1 MGKSKN
7 KWLNRNIFAMGLTS
21 FFSDFGHEMA
31 TAILPAFLVS
41 LGGSAALLGVIEGIA
56 DASIS
61 GMKLFSGWYSDYI
74 GKRKPFA
81 AIGYLLT
88 AIGVGSFSL
97 AFSWPHVL
105 LSRVVAWLGRGTRE
119 PPRDALLVDSTKPE
133 FRGRVFGFHR
143 GMDTLG
149 AIAGPAIA
157 FFLIK
162 SMPLRSIF
170 LVALIPS
177 VVAFLIIVFFVKEK
191 RKGGGERSRFLVS
204 VRGLPRNFRFFLI
217 AVGVFGLGNFADSM
231 LILRATELLSPL
243 NGAVVAGSLAILLY
257 TIHNV
262 FYAVFSFPIG
272 ILADKIGKRKMLVFG
287 YLLTGLSSI
296 GFIFPIGNIFY
307 LGLLF
312 VVAGVAIA
320 ITDAMERTIAADL
333 LPENLRGTG
342 YGTLATVN
350 GIGDFASS
358 SVVGLL
364 WTAVSPAAGFGYG
377 AALCTLGAVILATIK
392 RRDNK
397 YPEQLVNP
405 DIKLL

>member
-1 MGKSKN
+1 MKTSKN

-41 LGGSAALLGVIEGIA
+41 VGGSAALLGVIEGIA

-61 GMKLFSGWYSDYI
+61 GMKVLSGWYSDYI
-74 GKRKPFA
+74 GKRKPFTV
-81 AIGYLLT
+81 IGYFLT
-88 AIGVGSFSL
+88 ALGVGSFAL

-119 PPRDALLVDSTKPE
+119 PPRDAMLADSTKPE
-133 FRGRVFGFHR
+133 YYGRVFGFHR

-157 FFLIK
+157 FFLVK
-162 SMPLRSIF
+162 SMALRSIF
-170 LVALIPS
+170 LVALVPS
-177 VVAFLIIVFFVKEK
+177 VLAFLTIVLFVRES
-191 RKGGGERSRFLVS
+191 RKNNHEGHAPFLVS
-204 VRGLPRNFRFFLI
+204 MKGLPRDFRFFLI

-231 LILRATELLSPL
+231 LILRATELLSPV
-243 NGAVVAGSLAILLY
+243 NGAVIAGSLAILLY

-262 FYAVFSFPIG
+262 FYAVLSFPIG
-272 ILADKIGKRKMLVFG
+272 VLADKFGKREILIFG
-287 YLLTGLSSI
+287 YLLTGLSAL
-296 GFIFPIGNIFY
+296 GFIFTIGNLFY

-312 VVAGVAIA
+312 VVAGIAIA
-320 ITDAMERTIAADL
+320 ITDALERTVAADL

-364 WTAVSPAAGFGYG
+364 WTAISPAVGFGYG
-377 AALCTLGAVILATIK
+377 AALCMLGATLLFATRGRGK
-392 RRDNK
+392 HL
-397 YPEQLVNP
+397 PA
-405 DIKLL
+405 

>member
-1 MGKSKN
+1 MKTNKS

-41 LGGSAALLGVIEGIA
+41 VGGSAALLGIIEGIA
-56 DASIS
+56 DASTS
-61 GMKLFSGWYSDYI
+61 GMKLLSGWYSDYI

-81 AIGYLLT
+81 VIGYLLT

-97 AFSWPHVL
+97 AVSWPHVL
-105 LSRVVAWLGRGTRE
+105 LSRVIAWLGRGTRE
-119 PPRDALLVDSTKPE
+119 PPRDAMLADSTRPE
-133 FRGRVFGFHR
+133 YYGRVFGFHR
-143 GMDTLG
+143 GVDTLG

-157 FFLIK
+157 FVLIK
-162 SMPLRSIF
+162 SLALRSIF

-177 VVAFLIIVFFVKEK
+177 ALAFLTIAILVKET
-191 RKGGGERSRFLVS
+191 RKGSHERAHFLVS
-204 VRGLPRNFRFFLI
+204 MKGLPRNFRFFLI

-231 LILRATELLSPL
+231 LILRATELLSPAS
-243 NGAVVAGSLAILLY
+243 GAVIAGSLAILLY

-262 FYAVFSFPIG
+262 FYAALSFPIG
-272 ILADKIGKRKMLVFG
+272 VLADKFGKRKILVFG
-287 YLLTGLSSI
+287 YLLTGLSSV
-296 GFIFPIGNIFY
+296 GFIFSIGNLFY

-312 VVAGVAIA
+312 VVAGIAIA
-320 ITDAMERTIAADL
+320 ITDAMERTVAADL

-364 WTAVSPAAGFGYG
+364 WTAVSPTAGFGYG
-377 AALCTLGAVILATIK
+377 AALMVAGAVLLFTI
-392 RRDNK
+392 RNR
-397 YPEQLVNP
+397 
-405 DIKLL
+405 

>member
-1 MGKSKN
+1 MNRVNKVNKN

-41 LGGSAALLGVIEGIA
+41 VGGSAALLGIIEGIA
-56 DASIS
+56 DASVS
-61 GMKLFSGWYSDYI
+61 GMKLLSGWYSDYV

-81 AIGYLLT
+81 VVGYLLT

-105 LSRVVAWLGRGTRE
+105 LSRVIAWLGRGIRE

-133 FRGRVFGFHR
+133 FHGRVFGFHR

-162 SMPLRSIF
+162 SMALRSIF
-170 LVALIPS
+170 LIALVPS
-177 VVAFLIIVFFVKEK
+177 VLAFLTIALLVREARKSNHEGHIHFFVSIK
-191 RKGGGERSRFLVS
+191 
-204 VRGLPRNFRFFLI
+204 GLPRNFRFFLI

-231 LILRATELLSPL
+231 LILRATEILYPI
-243 NGAVVAGSLAILLY
+243 NGALVAGSLAVLLY

-262 FYAVFSFPIG
+262 FYAALSFPIG
-272 ILADKIGKRKMLVFG
+272 VLADKFGKKMILVFG
-287 YLLTGLSSI
+287 YLLTGLSSV
-296 GFIFPIGNIFY
+296 GFIFTIGNIFY

-312 VVAGVAIA
+312 VVAGIAIA
-320 ITDAMERTIAADL
+320 ITDSMERTVAADL

-350 GIGDFASS
+350 GIGDCASS

-364 WTAVSPAAGFGYG
+364 WTAISPLVGFGYG
-377 AALCTLGAVILATIK
+377 AVLTILGSGLLFAMRKQGTIVATG
-392 RRDNK
+392 
-397 YPEQLVNP
+397 
-405 DIKLL
+405 

>member
-1 MGKSKN
+1 MNRVDEVSRN

-31 TAILPAFLVS
+31 TAILPSFLVS
-41 LGGSAALLGVIEGIA
+41 VGGSAALLGVIEGIA

-61 GMKLFSGWYSDYI
+61 VMKLLSGWYSDYV
-74 GKRKPFA
+74 GRRKPFA
-81 AIGYLLT
+81 VIGYLLT

-119 PPRDALLVDSTKPE
+119 PPRDALLVDSTRPE
-133 FRGRVFGFHR
+133 FHGRVFGFHR

-157 FFLIK
+157 LVLVK
-162 SMPLRSIF
+162 GMALRSIF
-170 LVALIPS
+170 LVALVPS
-177 VVAFLIIVFFVKEK
+177 ALAFLTIALLVREK
-191 RKGGGERSRFLVS
+191 RKSNHERRTHFLVS
-204 VRGLPRNFRFFLI
+204 MKGLPRNFWLFLI

-231 LILRATELLSPL
+231 LILRATEILSPI
-243 NGAVVAGSLAILLY
+243 NGALVAGSLAILLY

-262 FYAVFSFPIG
+262 FYAALSFPIG
-272 ILADKIGKRKMLVFG
+272 VLADKFGRRKILVFG
-287 YLLTGLSSI
+287 YFLTGLSSI
-296 GFIFPIGNIFY
+296 GFIFGLSNLFY

-312 VVAGVAIA
+312 AVAGIAIA
-320 ITDAMERTIAADL
+320 ITDAMERTVAADL

-342 YGTLATVN
+342 YGTLAAVN

-358 SVVGLL
+358 SAVGLL
-364 WTAVSPAAGFGYG
+364 WTAISPLAGFGYG
-377 AALCTLGAVILATIK
+377 ATLCTLGAILLGVTS
-392 RRDNK
+392 RR
-397 YPEQLVNP
+397 YTRYQE
-405 DIKLL
+405 

>member
-1 MGKSKN
+1 MKTSKN

-41 LGGSAALLGVIEGIA
+41 VGGSAALLGVIEGIA

-61 GMKLFSGWYSDYI
+61 GMKLLSGWYSDYI
-74 GKRKPFA
+74 GKRKPFTV
-81 AIGYLLT
+81 IGYFLT
-88 AIGVGSFSL
+88 AVGVGSFAL

-119 PPRDALLVDSTKPE
+119 PPRDAMLADSTKPE
-133 FRGRVFGFHR
+133 YYGRVFGFHR

-157 FFLIK
+157 FFLVK
-162 SMPLRSIF
+162 SMALRSIF
-170 LVALIPS
+170 LIALVPS
-177 VVAFLIIVFFVKEK
+177 ALAFLTIALFVRET
-191 RKGGGERSRFLVS
+191 RKSNHEEHTHFLVS
-204 VRGLPRNFRFFLI
+204 MKGLPRNFRFFLI

-231 LILRATELLSPL
+231 LILRATELLSPV
-243 NGAVVAGSLAILLY
+243 NGAIIAGSLAILLY

-262 FYAVFSFPIG
+262 FYAALSFPIG
-272 ILADKIGKRKMLVFG
+272 VLADKFGKRKILVFG
-287 YLLTGLSSI
+287 YLLTGLSAV
-296 GFIFPIGNIFY
+296 GFIFTISNPFY

-312 VVAGVAIA
+312 VVAGIAIA
-320 ITDAMERTIAADL
+320 ITDALERTVAADL

-364 WTAVSPAAGFGYG
+364 WTAISPRAGFGYG
-377 AALCTLGAVILATIK
+377 AGLCIVGAV
-392 RRDNK
+392 
-397 YPEQLVNP
+397 
-405 DIKLL
+405 LLFALGGRGTMSTKS

>member
-1 MGKSKN
+1 MKTNKN

-61 GMKLFSGWYSDYI
+61 GMKLLSGWYSDYI

-81 AIGYLLT
+81 VIGYLLT

-105 LSRVVAWLGRGTRE
+105 LSRVIAWLGRGTRE
-119 PPRDALLVDSTKPE
+119 PPRDAMLADSTRPE
-133 FRGRVFGFHR
+133 YYGRVFGFHR

-157 FFLIK
+157 FVLIK
-162 SMPLRSIF
+162 SLALRSIF

-177 VVAFLIIVFFVKEK
+177 ALAFLTIALLVKET
-191 RKGGGERSRFLVS
+191 RKDSHERAHFLVS
-204 VRGLPRNFRFFLI
+204 MKGLPRNFRFFLI

-231 LILRATELLSPL
+231 LILRATELLSPAS
-243 NGAVVAGSLAILLY
+243 GAVIAGSLAILLY

-262 FYAVFSFPIG
+262 FYAALSFPIG
-272 ILADKIGKRKMLVFG
+272 VLADKFGKRKVLVFG
-287 YLLTGLSSI
+287 YLLTGLSSV
-296 GFIFPIGNIFY
+296 GFIFSIGNIFY

-312 VVAGVAIA
+312 VVAGIAIA
-320 ITDAMERTIAADL
+320 ITDAMERTVAADL

-364 WTAVSPAAGFGYG
+364 WTAVSPTAGFGYG
-377 AALCTLGAVILATIK
+377 AALMVAGAVLLFTI
-392 RRDNK
+392 RNR
-397 YPEQLVNP
+397 
-405 DIKLL
+405 

>member
-1 MGKSKN
+1 MKTSKN

-56 DASIS
+56 DASTS
-61 GMKLFSGWYSDYI
+61 GMKLLSGWYSDYI

-81 AIGYLLT
+81 VAGYLLT

-105 LSRVVAWLGRGTRE
+105 LSRVIAWLGRGTRE

-133 FRGRVFGFHR
+133 FHGRVFGFHR

-149 AIAGPAIA
+149 AVAGPAIA
-157 FFLIK
+157 FFLVK
-162 SMPLRSIF
+162 SMALRSIF
-170 LVALIPS
+170 LVALVPS
-177 VVAFLIIVFFVKEK
+177 VLAFLTVVLFVRET
-191 RKGGGERSRFLVS
+191 RKNNHEGHTHFLVS
-204 VRGLPRNFRFFLI
+204 MKSLPRNFRFFLI

-231 LILRATELLSPL
+231 LILRATQLLSPV
-243 NGAVVAGSLAILLY
+243 NGVVIAGSLAILLY

-262 FYAVFSFPIG
+262 FYAVLSFPIG
-272 ILADKIGKRKMLVFG
+272 VLGDKFGKRKILVFG
-287 YLLTGLSSI
+287 YLLTGLSAV
-296 GFIFPIGNIFY
+296 GFIFTISNLFY

-312 VVAGVAIA
+312 VVAGIAIA
-320 ITDAMERTIAADL
+320 ITDAMERTVAADL

-350 GIGDFASS
+350 GVGDFASS

-364 WTAVSPAAGFGYG
+364 WTAISPTAGFGYG
-377 AALCTLGAVILATIK
+377 AALCMLGATLLFATRGRGK
-392 RRDNK
+392 HL
-397 YPEQLVNP
+397 PE
-405 DIKLL
+405 

>member
-1 MGKSKN
+1 MKTSKN
-7 KWLNRNIFAMGLTS
+7 KWLNRNILAMGLTS

-41 LGGSAALLGVIEGIA
+41 VGGSAALLGVIEGIA

-61 GMKLFSGWYSDYI
+61 GMKLLSGWYSDYI

-81 AIGYLLT
+81 VIGYLLT

-119 PPRDALLVDSTKPE
+119 PPRDAMLADSTRPE
-133 FRGRVFGFHR
+133 YYGRVFGFHR

-149 AIAGPAIA
+149 AIAGPALA

-162 SMPLRSIF
+162 GMALRSIF

-177 VVAFLIIVFFVKEK
+177 VLAFLTIALLVKDM
-191 RKGGGERSRFLVS
+191 RRGNGERTHFLVS
-204 VRGLPRNFRFFLI
+204 MKGLPRNFRFFLI
-217 AVGVFGLGNFADSM
+217 AVVVFGLGNFADSM
-231 LILRATELLSPL
+231 LILRATEILSPI
-243 NGAVVAGSLAILLY
+243 NGALVAGSLAILLY

-262 FYAVFSFPIG
+262 FYAALSFPIG
-272 ILADKIGKRKMLVFG
+272 VLADKFGKRKILVFG
-287 YLLTGLSSI
+287 YLLTGLSSV
-296 GFIFPIGNIFY
+296 GFIFTIGNIFY

-312 VVAGVAIA
+312 VVAGIAIA
-320 ITDAMERTIAADL
+320 ITDAMERTVAADL

-364 WTAVSPAAGFGYG
+364 WTAVSPTAGFGYG
-377 AALCTLGAVILATIK
+377 AALCMSGAV
-392 RRDNK
+392 
-397 YPEQLVNP
+397 
-405 DIKLL
+405 LLFLMKGRGTTVTTE

>member
-1 MGKSKN
+1 MKTSKN

-41 LGGSAALLGVIEGIA
+41 VGGSAALLGVIEGVA

-61 GMKLFSGWYSDYI
+61 GMKLLSGWYSDYI
-74 GKRKPFA
+74 GKRKPFVV
-81 AIGYLLT
+81 IGYFLT
-88 AIGVGSFSL
+88 AVGVGSFSL

-105 LSRVVAWLGRGTRE
+105 LSRVVAWLGRGARE

-133 FRGRVFGFHR
+133 FHGRVFGFHR

-149 AIAGPAIA
+149 AVAGPAIA
-157 FFLIK
+157 FFLVK
-162 SMPLRSIF
+162 SMALRSIF
-170 LVALIPS
+170 LVALVPS
-177 VVAFLIIVFFVKEK
+177 VLAFLTVVLFVRET
-191 RKGGGERSRFLVS
+191 RKNNHEGHTHFLVS
-204 VRGLPRNFRFFLI
+204 IKGLPRNFRFFLI

-231 LILRATELLSPL
+231 LILRATQLLSPV
-243 NGAVVAGSLAILLY
+243 NGAVIAGSLAILLY

-262 FYAVFSFPIG
+262 FYAVLSFPIG
-272 ILADKIGKRKMLVFG
+272 VLGDKFGKRKILVFG
-287 YLLTGLSSI
+287 YLLTGLSAV
-296 GFIFPIGNIFY
+296 GFIFSISNLFY

-312 VVAGVAIA
+312 VVAGIAIA
-320 ITDAMERTIAADL
+320 ITDAMERTVAADL

-364 WTAVSPAAGFGYG
+364 WTAISPTAGFGYG
-377 AALCTLGAVILATIK
+377 AALCMLGATLLFATRGRGK
-392 RRDNK
+392 HL
-397 YPEQLVNP
+397 PE
-405 DIKLL
+405 

>member
-1 MGKSKN
+1 MKTSKN

-41 LGGSAALLGVIEGIA
+41 VGGSAALLGVIEGVA

-61 GMKLFSGWYSDYI
+61 GMKLLSGWYSDYI
-74 GKRKPFA
+74 GKRKPFVV
-81 AIGYLLT
+81 IGYFLT
-88 AIGVGSFSL
+88 AVGVGSFSL

-105 LSRVVAWLGRGTRE
+105 LSRVVAWLGRGARE

-133 FRGRVFGFHR
+133 YYGRVFGFHR
-143 GMDTLG
+143 SMDTLG

-157 FFLIK
+157 FVLIK
-162 SMPLRSIF
+162 SLALRSIF

-177 VVAFLIIVFFVKEK
+177 ALAFLTITLLVKET
-191 RKGGGERSRFLVS
+191 RKGSHERAHFLVS
-204 VRGLPRNFRFFLI
+204 MKGLPRNFRFFLI

-231 LILRATELLSPL
+231 LILRATELLSPAS
-243 NGAVVAGSLAILLY
+243 GAVLAGSLAILLY

-262 FYAVFSFPIG
+262 FYAVLSFPIG
-272 ILADKIGKRKMLVFG
+272 VLADKFGKRKILVFG
-287 YLLTGLSSI
+287 YLLSGLSAI
-296 GFIFPIGNIFY
+296 GFIFSVGNLFY

-312 VVAGVAIA
+312 AVAGIAIA
-320 ITDAMERTIAADL
+320 ITDAMERTVAADL

-342 YGTLATVN
+342 YGTLAAVN

-364 WTAVSPAAGFGYG
+364 WGAVSPTTGFGYG
-377 AALCTLGAVILATIK
+377 AALMVAGAV
-392 RRDNK
+392 
-397 YPEQLVNP
+397 
-405 DIKLL
+405 LLFIVRNR

>member
-1 MGKSKN
+1 MSSVNEVSKN

-41 LGGSAALLGVIEGIA
+41 VGGSAALLGFIEGIA

-61 GMKLFSGWYSDYI
+61 GMKLLSGWYSDYI
-74 GKRKPFA
+74 GRRKPFA
-81 AIGYLLT
+81 VIGYLLT

-133 FRGRVFGFHR
+133 FHGRVFGFHR

-157 FFLIK
+157 FFLVK
-162 SMPLRSIF
+162 GMALRSIF
-170 LVALIPS
+170 LIALIPS
-177 VVAFLIIVFFVKEK
+177 ALAFLTIVLLVKET
-191 RKGGGERSRFLVS
+191 RKSNHEGHTHLLVS
-204 VRGLPRNFRFFLI
+204 LKGLPRNFRVFLI
-217 AVGVFGLGNFADSM
+217 AVGVFGLGNFADSL
-231 LILRATELLSPL
+231 LILRATEILSPI
-243 NGAVVAGSLAILLY
+243 NGALVAGSLAILLY

-262 FYAVFSFPIG
+262 FYAALSFPIG
-272 ILADKIGKRKMLVFG
+272 VLADKIGKRKILILG
-287 YLLTGLSSI
+287 YFLTGLSAI
-296 GFIFPIGNIFY
+296 GFIFNIGNIFY
-307 LGLLF
+307 LGVLF
-312 VVAGVAIA
+312 VVAGIAIA
-320 ITDAMERTIAADL
+320 ITDAMERTVAADL

-358 SVVGLL
+358 SLVGLL
-364 WTAVSPAAGFGYG
+364 WTAVSPLAGFGYSAILTISG
-377 AALCTLGAVILATIK
+377 AGLLFSMRN
-392 RRDNK
+392 RR
-397 YPEQLVNP
+397 
-405 DIKLL
+405 

>member
-1 MGKSKN
+1 MKLNSTKPSAGKGQ
-7 KWLNRNIFAMGLTS
+7 KWLNRNILAMGATS

-31 TAILPAFLVS
+31 TAILPAFLMSV
-41 LGGSAALLGVIEGIA
+41 GGSAALLGVIEGIA

-61 GMKLFSGWYSDYI
+61 GTKLLSGWYSDYI

-81 AIGYLLT
+81 VIGYLLT
-88 AIGVGSFSL
+88 AVGVGSFSL

-105 LSRVVAWLGRGTRE
+105 LSRVIAWLGRGTRE

-133 FRGRVFGFHR
+133 FHGRVFGFHR

-157 FFLIK
+157 FFLVK
-162 SMPLRSIF
+162 SMALRSIF
-170 LVALIPS
+170 LIALIPS
-177 VVAFLIIVFFVKEK
+177 VLAFLTVAIFVREA
-191 RKGGGERSRFLVS
+191 RKGGGERTHFLMS
-204 VRGLPRNFRFFLI
+204 MRSLPWNFRFFLI

-231 LILRATELLSPL
+231 LILRATEILSPI
-243 NGAVVAGSLAILLY
+243 NGALAAGSLAILLY

-262 FYAVFSFPIG
+262 FYAALSFPIG
-272 ILADKIGKRKMLVFG
+272 MIADRFGKKKVLVFG

-296 GFIFPIGNIFY
+296 GFIFTIGNPFY

-312 VVAGVAIA
+312 VVAGIAIA
-320 ITDAMERTIAADL
+320 ITDAMERTVAADL

-350 GIGDFASS
+350 GIGDFTSS
-358 SVVGLL
+358 SVVGFL
-364 WTAVSPAAGFGYG
+364 WTAISPTAGFGYG
-377 AALCTLGAVILATIK
+377 AALCTLGAVL
-392 RRDNK
+392 
-397 YPEQLVNP
+397 LVTT
-405 DIKLL
+405 KGRER

>member
-1 MGKSKN
+1 MKTSKN

-56 DASIS
+56 DASTS
-61 GMKLFSGWYSDYI
+61 GMKLLSGWYSDYI

-81 AIGYLLT
+81 VAGYLLT

-105 LSRVVAWLGRGTRE
+105 LSRVIAWLGRGTRE

-133 FRGRVFGFHR
+133 FHGRVFGFHR

-149 AIAGPAIA
+149 AIAGPAVA

-162 SMPLRSIF
+162 SMALRSIF
-170 LVALIPS
+170 LVALVPS
-177 VVAFLIIVFFVKEK
+177 VLALLTIVLFVRET
-191 RKGGGERSRFLVS
+191 RKNNHEGHTHFLVS
-204 VRGLPRNFRFFLI
+204 MKSLPRNFRFFLI

-231 LILRATELLSPL
+231 LILRATELLSPV
-243 NGAVVAGSLAILLY
+243 NGAVIAGSLAILLY

-262 FYAVFSFPIG
+262 FYAVLSFPIG
-272 ILADKIGKRKMLVFG
+272 VLGDKFGKRKILVFG
-287 YLLTGLSSI
+287 YLLTGLSAV
-296 GFIFPIGNIFY
+296 GFIFSISNLFY

-312 VVAGVAIA
+312 VVAGIAIA
-320 ITDAMERTIAADL
+320 ITDAMERTVAADL

-364 WTAVSPAAGFGYG
+364 WTAISPTAGFGYG
-377 AALCTLGAVILATIK
+377 AALCMLGATLLFATRGRGK
-392 RRDNK
+392 HL
-397 YPEQLVNP
+397 PE
-405 DIKLL
+405 

>member
-1 MGKSKN
+1 
-7 KWLNRNIFAMGLTS
+7 MGLTS

-61 GMKLFSGWYSDYI
+61 GMKLLSGWYSDYI
-74 GKRKPFA
+74 GKRKPFTV
-81 AIGYLLT
+81 IGYFLT
-88 AIGVGSFSL
+88 AVGVGSFSL

-119 PPRDALLVDSTKPE
+119 PPRDAMLADSTKPE
-133 FRGRVFGFHR
+133 YYGRVFGFHR

-149 AIAGPAIA
+149 AIAGPAVA

-162 SMPLRSIF
+162 SMALRSIF
-170 LVALIPS
+170 LVALVPS
-177 VVAFLIIVFFVKEK
+177 VLALLTIVLFVRET
-191 RKGGGERSRFLVS
+191 RKNNHEGHTHFLVS
-204 VRGLPRNFRFFLI
+204 MKSLPRNFRFFLI

-231 LILRATELLSPL
+231 LILRATQLLSPV
-243 NGAVVAGSLAILLY
+243 NGAVIAGSLAILLY

-262 FYAVFSFPIG
+262 FYAVLSFPIG
-272 ILADKIGKRKMLVFG
+272 VLGDKFGKRKILVFG
-287 YLLTGLSSI
+287 YLLTGLSAV
-296 GFIFPIGNIFY
+296 GFIFSISNLFY

-312 VVAGVAIA
+312 VVAGIAIA
-320 ITDAMERTIAADL
+320 ITDAMERTVAADL

-364 WTAVSPAAGFGYG
+364 WTAISPTAGFGYG
-377 AALCTLGAVILATIK
+377 AALCMLGATLLFATRGRGK
-392 RRDNK
+392 HL
-397 YPEQLVNP
+397 PE
-405 DIKLL
+405 